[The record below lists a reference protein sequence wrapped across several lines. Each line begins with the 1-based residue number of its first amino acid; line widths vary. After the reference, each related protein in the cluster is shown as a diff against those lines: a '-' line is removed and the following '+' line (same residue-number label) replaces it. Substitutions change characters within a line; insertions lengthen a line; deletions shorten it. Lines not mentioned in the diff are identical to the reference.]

1 MRLKFTLPL
10 PPSINH
16 QYRAN
21 DGRRFL
27 SPEASKYKSSLE
39 REFRRLYVKGLLKG
53 AWAKNFEDKF
63 LRLRYEFYF
72 ATPFRRDL
80 DSGLKLAQDLVCGGL
95 RVNDNRVVEIQMVK
109 RVDKQSP
116 RLVVV
121 FEVLDEWDFE
131 GESSLFYE
139 EEIVDEDINLIDAVS
154 PAPVRTEAVAAPA
167 LAGVGGGNGNGHNGT
182 KVTSLEDLMRKF
194 NWR

>member
-1 MRLKFTLPL
+1 MPL

-109 RVDKQSP
+109 RVDKKNP

-131 GESSLFYE
+131 GESSLFHE
-139 EEIVDEDINLIDAVS
+139 DEIVDEDINLIDAMS
-154 PAPVRTEAVAAPA
+154 SSTSAIPSEGAVATSA
-167 LAGVGGGNGNGHNGT
+167 LAGVGNGNGNGHNGS